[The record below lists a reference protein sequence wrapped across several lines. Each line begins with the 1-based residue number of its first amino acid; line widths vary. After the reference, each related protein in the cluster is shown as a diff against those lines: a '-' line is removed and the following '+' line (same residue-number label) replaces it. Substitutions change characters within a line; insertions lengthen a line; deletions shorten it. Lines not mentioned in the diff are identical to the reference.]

1 MIRGTGHHHTP
12 DFLPA
17 RVPPRHGGPLLPM
30 RFTATTLTRMTAP
43 NILNLRSSTV
53 MLRSCRSG
61 RDGRGPTIRFGTKPP
76 R

>member
-1 MIRGTGHHHTP
+1 MIRGTRHHHSP
-12 DFLPA
+12 VLPV

-43 NILNLRSSTV
+43 TILKLRSSTV

-61 RDGRGPTIRFGTKPP
+61 RDGRGPTIRFVTKRPG
-76 R
+76 